1 MSSISIHLFRHFSIL
16 LVLFF
21 LGVVGATPSFG
32 DDLPIV
38 ENVRFGVNDDGDT
51 RVVLDLGGE
60 VKYRVFARSLDGGR
74 KALSVELEQ
83 AAFHLASTTAEAGT
97 GQGIG
102 HIGTYAY
109 RAGED
114 GRSRLIFDLVRTAV
128 PTSVF
133 LIKPRGANTFH
144 RLVIDVAAGT
154 EEDFKRALGQVYGPL
169 SPADEPVTIDPV
181 LMAENLSGPTI
192 TQAISQAEK
201 AAVADARQQK
211 LLAEAPIPRI
221 KPVITRQLV
230 VIDPGHGGRDPGAIG
245 PTGVFEKTVN
255 LAAAKQLREILK
267 ARGYSV
273 ILTREGDTYPELEER
288 IETAREEDADLFISI
303 HADAAPTSDIRGA
316 SVYTLSD
323 KGSVR
328 LANQV
333 RSEGNFVLYNE
344 EIHESDPDVSAM
356 LLDIASRDSRN
367 SSTRFANFLIEELQ
381 GTVEMVNNTHREA
394 SYVVLL
400 APDVPAVLLELGF
413 ISNAEDEL
421 NLNSRAWRLKAVTA
435 VADGIDA
442 YFMAARPIRQAMRA
456 GGAR

>member
-1 MSSISIHLFRHFSIL
+1 MISVQFNIRLRHFFSAFL
-16 LVLFF
+16 L
-21 LGVVGATPSFG
+21 GAFVCLSGQALASDSPR
-32 DDLPIV
+32 V
-38 ENVRFGVNDDGDT
+38 ENVRFGVSDEGET
-51 RVVLDLGGE
+51 RIVLDVSGE
-60 VKYRVFARSLDGGR
+60 VKYRVFARNLDGNR
-74 KALSVELEQ
+74 KAVSVEIEKSGFNLGNNG
-83 AAFHLASTTAEAGT
+83 SDAGT
-97 GQGIG
+97 GNGIG
-102 HIGTYAY
+102 HVGTYAY

-133 LIKPRGANTFH
+133 LIKPKGENSYH

-154 EEDFKRALGQVYGPL
+154 EEDFSRALGQVYGPL
-169 SPADEPVTIDPV
+169 APADDPAAASPEV
-181 LMAENLSGPTI
+181 LAETDTDGNIET
-192 TQAISQAEK
+192 AIALAEK
-201 AAVADARQQK
+201 AAVAESRQQK
-211 LLAEAPIPRI
+211 LLARAPIPRV
-221 KPVITRQLV
+221 KPVFERHLV
-230 VIDPGHGGRDPGAIG
+230 VIDAGHGGRDPGAVG
-245 PTGVFEKTVN
+245 PTGVYEKTVN
-255 LAAAKQLREILK
+255 LAAARQLRELLK

-288 IETAREEDADLFISI
+288 IEKARVEDADLFISI
-303 HADAAPTSDIRGA
+303 HADAAPSPDIRGA

-367 SSTRFANFLIEELQ
+367 SSTRFANLLINELQ
-381 GTVEMVNNTHREA
+381 GTVQMVNNTHREA

-421 NLNSRAWRLKAVTA
+421 NLNSRAWRQKTVTA
-435 VADGIDA
+435 VADAIDS
-442 YFMAARPIRQAMRA
+442 YFLANRPIRQAMRA

>member
-1 MSSISIHLFRHFSIL
+1 MSLTSIHLFRYCSIL
-16 LVLFF
+16 AALFVLC
-21 LGVVGATPSFG
+21 LTTAGPSFG
-32 DDLPIV
+32 NDLPTV
-38 ENVRFGVNDDGDT
+38 ENVRFGVNDEGET
-51 RVVLDLGGE
+51 RIVLDLGGE
-60 VKYRVFARSLDGGR
+60 LKYRVFARTLDGGR
-74 KALSVELEQ
+74 KAISVELEE
-83 AAFHLASTTAEAGT
+83 AAFQLARNTSDAGT
-97 GQGIG
+97 GRGIG

-154 EEDFKRALGQVYGPL
+154 EEDFERALGQVYGPL
-169 SPADEPVTIDPV
+169 GPADDPASASSV
-181 LMAENLSGPTI
+181 ELAESKPGAII

-201 AAVADARQQK
+201 AAVADSRQQK
-211 LLAEAPIPRI
+211 LLAEAPIPRV
-221 KPVITRQLV
+221 KPLITRQLV

-288 IETAREEDADLFISI
+288 IEIARVEDADLFISI
-303 HADAAPTSDIRGA
+303 HADAAPTPDIRGA

-367 SSTRFANFLIEELQ
+367 SSTRFAHFLIDELQ

-421 NLNSRAWRLKAVTA
+421 NLNSRAWRQKAVTA

-442 YFMAARPIRQAMRA
+442 YFMAARPIRQAMRS